1 MWDLFQISPAEQKN
15 IAKRCITAPAMTY
28 QVIAGHIKSDKK
40 SPTRRRPFRSE
51 LLQPPN
57 VQIKS
62 NISKSSQRY
71 QNQIKYVNQSQQEKS
86 NKEMVASVP
95 SRSSHLILP
104 AFPCQRSVIL
114 QTHRLP
120 PVVTDQSYLAHNFL
134 IFQTSQIQGIMFYKF
149 ITLGVDLH
157 DPSISDGLF

>member
-1 MWDLFQISPAEQKN
+1 MGLSFISLGQKKKN

-40 SPTRRRPFRSE
+40 SPTQRPPFRSE
-51 LLQPPN
+51 LLQPPHITKYIK
-57 VQIKS
+57 IKS
-62 NISKSSQRY
+62 NISKSSQLY
-71 QNQIKYVNQSQQEKS
+71 QNQIKYMNQSQQENS
-86 NKEMVASVP
+86 DKEMVASLP

-120 PVVTDQSYLAHNFL
+120 PVVTD
-134 IFQTSQIQGIMFYKF
+134 
-149 ITLGVDLH
+149 
-157 DPSISDGLF
+157 